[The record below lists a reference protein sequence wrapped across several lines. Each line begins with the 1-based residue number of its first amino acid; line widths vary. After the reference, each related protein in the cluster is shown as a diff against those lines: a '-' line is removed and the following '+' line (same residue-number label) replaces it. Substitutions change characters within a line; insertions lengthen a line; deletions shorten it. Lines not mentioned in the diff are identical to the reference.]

1 MNAAESRMAGNRSVL
16 VIDSSSETDTV
27 CPPRRAFAHAIDGD
41 RARPLALSSAGP
53 RPAARA
59 SVHIRL
65 APTVSGSRPEPSAV
79 HPTWC
84 GTVESAASL
93 EPTVSV
99 STLQRHDSGS
109 APAVRR
115 GPPSWG
121 L

>member
-1 MNAAESRMAGNRSVL
+1 ERGRKQDGGESERSCHRL
-16 VIDSSSETDTV
+16 LLRTDTV
-27 CPPRRAFAHAIDGD
+27 CPPKRAFAHAIHGD

-93 EPTVSV
+93 EPTRFGVNVAEACQWLGTLSV
-99 STLQRHDSGS
+99 AT
-109 APAVRR
+109 APIH
-115 GPPSWG
+115 G